1 MVDSE
6 STLQVSAGWIHVL
19 VSLEVA
25 AAQLV
30 PALFGI
36 RNEKTPSGLMS
47 AAHLA
52 YTALTVELQ
61 SLALAKSRMDL

>member
-1 MVDSE
+1 M
-6 STLQVSAGWIHVL
+6 L

-25 AAQLV
+25 AAQLI

-36 RNEKTPSGLMS
+36 RNEKSPSRLLS

-52 YTALTVELQ
+52 YTALELQ
-61 SLALAKSRMDL
+61 SLALAKSHMDL